1 VHVVEAE
8 VVSPARPHPPR
19 IVPTPPSSR
28 SSSSGGVER
37 IVALSLAVMIAVL
50 AYVYV
55 DRVRFEVPVRPPPF
69 DFVNPMLAAQPGECV
84 EVAGVDAADVRW
96 LVVRSPGVVKR
107 PFRTDVKLPGWA
119 SQRWPDPKGFLPFL
133 LCDARSATSARAPAP
148 GTPPA
153 RDEPFVF
160 PLNGFGMEIHAM
172 GVLDSIEPTTVN
184 WAGQR
189 RKGYAVGIRRYGSVD
204 GPWVLYLAQD
214 VPVLGTMMRTY
225 LRGPG
230 QEQTWVFRVPESCR

>member
-1 VHVVEAE
+1 
-8 VVSPARPHPPR
+8 VSPPRPSPSP
-19 IVPTPPSSR
+19 ISPTPPAAR

-37 IVALSLAVMIAVL
+37 VVALSLAVMIAVL

-84 EVAGVDAADVRW
+84 EVAGADAADLRW
-96 LVVRSPGVVKR
+96 LVVRAPGVVKR
-107 PFRTDVKLPGWA
+107 PFRTEAKLPGWT

-133 LCDARSATSARAPAP
+133 LCDARSATAARTPAPAP

-153 RDEPFVF
+153 RDEPYVF
-160 PLNGFGMEIHAM
+160 PLNGFGMAIDAM
-172 GVLDSIEPTTVN
+172 GVLDSIAPTTLN
-184 WAGQR
+184 WNGQR
-189 RKGYAVGIRRYGSVD
+189 RKCYAVGIRRYGLVD
-204 GPWVLYLAQD
+204 GPWILYVAQD
-214 VPVLGTMMRTY
+214 VPVLGTMMRKY

-230 QEQTWVFRVPESCR
+230 QEQAWVFRVPESCR